1 MDEATRI
8 APGEDA
14 LTACSREP
22 IHIPGSIQ
30 PNGALLVLS
39 EPELEILQVSAN
51 CEAFC
56 GWEPSSHPALAEQLR
71 SVVAQG
77 DPALLSPIRLHIGGH
92 PFDASLHRHD
102 GVLIVEIE
110 KPSPETLASLHRRLQ
125 KIFAELRD
133 TEWLEEF
140 HERTARFVGELTGF
154 ERVMV
159 YKFDSDWHGEVV
171 GEHLS
176 APVDSYAGHHFP
188 ASDIPTQARALY
200 AKSWLRLIP
209 DATYQPVPLEP
220 ALNPRTGKPTDLSF
234 AMLRSVSPIHL
245 EYLRNMDVTASMSI
259 SIIVEGRLWG
269 LIACHDRQPRILPY
283 AIRAACEIF
292 GQVVSLEIGA
302 KQETLRLAEHVLATK
317 IQTRFFDVL
326 AKEQNIVEALIKY
339 TPDLLN
345 FMSAIGAVI
354 RVGGR
359 TELLGTT
366 PNETQVEE
374 ILTWLEG
381 QTVRPLF
388 ETDSL
393 REVFPPA
400 DLYREKA
407 SGLLAVKL
415 SRVEPHYVLWFRP
428 EVVTTRTWAGNPNKP
443 LADDLRIHPRKS
455 FVAWKQTVTGHSL
468 PWQEAERQGGRELVQ
483 ALNAMVLRRT
493 ERLISLNTELEKK
506 NTDLNSF
513 AYIAAHDLKE
523 PLRGIANYC
532 IFMQEDHGEELSQEA
547 IRKVET
553 ISALAAQSEELLDA
567 LNHFSKIGRM
577 EISRKETDTRELIAA
592 VLTSM
597 ESLIKRE
604 KATVSQEGNWPTL
617 ACDPVLVR
625 EVFSNLISNGIRYN
639 NKAEKKLVIGVRDN
653 PERSDQSVFYVQ
665 DNGIGIREKHFE
677 DVFRI
682 FRRLHAHEDYGGG
695 TGAGL
700 AIVKSIVEKHDGRIW
715 ITSQPD
721 QGTTFNFTLK

>member
-1 MDEATRI
+1 MDETTRI
-8 APGEDA
+8 APGENA

-30 PNGALLVLS
+30 PNGALLVLN
-39 EPELEILQVSAN
+39 EPGLEVLQASAN
-51 CEAFC
+51 CKDFC
-56 GWEPSSHPALAEQLR
+56 GWTREFHPALAAQLQP
-71 SVVAQG
+71 VVAQG
-77 DPALLSPIRLHIGGH
+77 DPALLSPVRLEIAGQ
-92 PFDASLHRHD
+92 PFEASLHRHD
-102 GVLIVEIE
+102 GVLIIEIE
-110 KPSPETLASLHRRLQ
+110 KPSPDTMANLHRRLQ

-133 TEWLEEF
+133 TPGFGEF
-140 HERTARFVGELTGF
+140 YGRTARFVGELTGF

-159 YKFDSDWHGEVV
+159 YKFDADWHGEVV

-176 APVDSYAGHHFP
+176 AEVESYWGHHFP

-220 ALNPRTGKPTDLSF
+220 ALNPKTNRPTDLSF
-234 AMLRSVSPIHL
+234 AALRSVSPIHL

-259 SIIVEGRLWG
+259 SVIVEGRLWG

-283 AIRAACEIF
+283 AARAACEIF

-302 KQETLRLAEHVLATK
+302 KQETLRLAEHVQATK

-345 FMSAIGAVI
+345 FMSASGAVI

-359 TELLGTT
+359 TELLGST
-366 PNETQVEE
+366 PGEAQVSE
-374 ILTWLEG
+374 LLAWLEE
-381 QTVRPLF
+381 QTVRPIF
-388 ETDSL
+388 ETESL
-393 REVFPPA
+393 REIFPPA
-400 DLYREKA
+400 DAYRTIA
-407 SGLLAVKL
+407 SGLLAVRL

-428 EVVTTRTWAGNPNKP
+428 EVVTTRIWAGDPNKP
-443 LADDLRIHPRKS
+443 LDDERRIHPRKS
-455 FVAWKQTVTGHSL
+455 FATWKQTVTGHSP
-468 PWQEAERQGGRELVQ
+468 PWRETERQGGKELVQ
-483 ALNAMVLRRT
+483 ALNALVLRRT
-493 ERLISLNTELEKK
+493 ERLISLNAELEKK

-532 IFMQEDHGEELSQEA
+532 TFMQEDHGEELTPEA
-547 IRKVET
+547 IRKLET
-553 ISALAAQSEELLDA
+553 IGALAAQSEELLDA
-567 LNHFSKIGRM
+567 LNHFSKVGRM
-577 EISRKETDTRELIAA
+577 EITLKETNMQEVIDA

-597 ESLIKRE
+597 ESMIRRE
-604 KATVSQEGNWPTL
+604 KVSIIREGTWPTIT
-617 ACDPVLVR
+617 CDPVLVR

-639 NKAEKKLVIGVRDN
+639 NKPVKKLVVGVRDN
-653 PERSDQSVFYVQ
+653 PEPPGPPVFYVQ

-682 FRRLHAHEDYGGG
+682 FRRLHAHEAYGGG

-700 AIVKSIVEKHDGRIW
+700 AIVNSIVEKHGGKIW
-715 ITSQPD
+715 ITSEPD
-721 QGTTFNFTLK
+721 QGTTFNLTLK